1 MLWTQYFSSYKW
13 FSASLQEFECIKVS
27 KIHFPLE
34 LKLIKCRS
42 LSEMEE
48 SKRKENNIHSKEQHK
63 YSTFFCSTFASHTH
77 IYLYLSSPSM
87 NPPTSPTEA
96 ILFSTCFLCALKG
109 SWGGSFC
116 IERLSMNVPFDRYH
130 TTELGRKK
138 KRTSHSFPL
147 SWRYIKCC
155 TRKTVYEKVFFF
167 KHLILW
173 KKSGVYIWPIYIIYV
188 NK

>member
-13 FSASLQEFECIKVS
+13 FSPSLQEFECIKVS

-63 YSTFFCSTFASHTH
+63 YSTFFVPLLLHTH
-77 IYLYLSSPSM
+77 IYISLSSPSM
-87 NPPTSPTEA
+87 NPPTSPTDA

-109 SWGGSFC
+109 SWGV
-116 IERLSMNVPFDRYH
+116 LSAYKDFTWMC
-130 TTELGRKK
+130 L
-138 KRTSHSFPL
+138 L
-147 SWRYIKCC
+147 
-155 TRKTVYEKVFFF
+155 
-167 KHLILW
+167 
-173 KKSGVYIWPIYIIYV
+173 IYITQQSWGGRRKGQVIHFHSAGDT
-188 NK
+188 

>member
-13 FSASLQEFECIKVS
+13 FSASLQEFECVKVS
-27 KIHFPLE
+27 KILFPLE

-63 YSTFFCSTFASHTH
+63 YSTFYFCSTFASHIY
-77 IYLYLSSPSM
+77 IYLCIISLHE
-87 NPPTSPTEA
+87 PPHFPHWGHSFFHL
-96 ILFSTCFLCALKG
+96 LFVCTKG
-109 SWGGSFC
+109 ELGGSFC

-173 KKSGVYIWPIYIIYV
+173 KKSGVYIWPIYIVYV